1 MRTGGGRRGYG
12 RRVTALLACS
22 VVLAVVAGVR
32 GTWSP
37 CGLSMVSA
45 INPMS
50 ERGRGHRYALTCLLF
65 VLGALVGGVLLGC
78 AAALLSLPAALLPTD
93 AALVLA
99 VLAGLVTLASDLQ
112 VGGVALPRHPRQVD
126 EDWLSRYR
134 RWVYAS
140 GFGLQVGSG
149 FATYVMT
156 AATYLLVVLAAL
168 TGSPPQ
174 AALVGALFGAV
185 RGLAVILSARATT
198 PEGLRALHRRLAAL
212 DRPSLRLAIA
222 AQAAVVVV
230 LAGLVGGPA
239 AAVLVAGAVG
249 VGLLAS
255 GEASW
260 HAVRPTR
267 RDA

>member
-1 MRTGGGRRGYG
+1 M
-12 RRVTALLACS
+12 TALLVCA

-50 ERGRGHRYALTCLLF
+50 ERGRGQRYAITCVLF
-65 VLGALVGGVLLGC
+65 ALGALTGGLLLGAG
-78 AAALLSLPAALLPTD
+78 AAVLSLLGGLLPTP

-99 VLAGLVTLASDLQ
+99 VLAGLVTLASDLN
-112 VGGVALPRHPRQVD
+112 VAGFTLPRRPRQLD

-156 AATYLLVVLAAL
+156 AATYLFVLLAAL
-168 TGSPPQ
+168 TGSPL
-174 AALVGALFGAV
+174 AALAIGALFGAV
-185 RGLAVILSARATT
+185 RGLAVTLSARATT
-198 PEGLRALHRRLAAL
+198 PERLRDLHRRLAHL
-212 DRPSLRLAIA
+212 DVPSLRLAIA
-222 AQAAVVVV
+222 TQAGVV
-230 LAGLVGGPA
+230 LALAVALGGPVV
-239 AAVLVAGAVG
+239 AVLVAALAGVG
-249 VGLLAS
+249 VALS
-255 GEASW
+255 GEATW
-260 HAVRPTR
+260 HAVRPAR